1 MVLFSIDFVEGMTIL
16 TPETVGAFVAEVKL
30 VTSVE
35 AFVPERIAVVISS
48 AVAGRGA
55 GVVAKVT
62 DEKDPLVPATVL
74 ADWFELE
81 WPDSAVA
88 FAVTAMTVEDEP
100 DIIVLLTS
108 DGNLEAVGTGADVS
122 DAVWLMVVV
131 TGTVVDDAPCELC
144 AKISKQLLLTKN
156 SLLQWNLLCKKINS
170 QNGLQENLPKLTKL

>member
-1 MVLFSIDFVEGMTIL
+1 MVLFSIDFVEGMTML

-81 WPDSAVA
+81 
-88 FAVTAMTVEDEP
+88 
-100 DIIVLLTS
+100 
-108 DGNLEAVGTGADVS
+108 
-122 DAVWLMVVV
+122 
-131 TGTVVDDAPCELC
+131 
-144 AKISKQLLLTKN
+144 
-156 SLLQWNLLCKKINS
+156 
-170 QNGLQENLPKLTKL
+170 